1 MSHGSPYSLDAGDGM
16 IRRKGLVNGA
26 VIPFPGGVPFSAME
40 HRRTYRVKDLVRVT
54 THRLFFPGVGMVVEA
69 TPEKDRYVIEM
80 ANGIKQ
86 ELFGWHLEP
95 IEDVRRIQAAG

>member
-1 MSHGSPYSLDAGDGM
+1 
-16 IRRKGLVNGA
+16 
-26 VIPFPGGVPFSAME
+26 
-40 HRRTYRVKDLVRVT
+40 
-54 THRLFFPGVGMVVEA
+54 MVVEA

-95 IEDVRRIQAAG
+95 VEDVRRIRAAG

>member
-1 MSHGSPYSLDAGDGM
+1 
-16 IRRKGLVNGA
+16 
-26 VIPFPGGVPFSAME
+26 ME

-54 THRLFFPGVGMVVEA
+54 THGLFFPGVGMVVEA

-95 IEDVRRIQAAG
+95 VEDVRRIRAAG